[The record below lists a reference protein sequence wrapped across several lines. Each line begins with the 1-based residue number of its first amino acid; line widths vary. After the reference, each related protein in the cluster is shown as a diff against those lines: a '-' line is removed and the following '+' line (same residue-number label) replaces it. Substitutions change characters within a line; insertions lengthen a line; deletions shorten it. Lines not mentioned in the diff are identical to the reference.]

1 MDTILMNFE
10 NSRTPSINYI
20 WKNIKNSYRN
30 NKFKISVPTW
40 NEAFDLPDI
49 SYSVSNIEDCLSIS

>member
-1 MDTILMNFE
+1 MNFE

>member
-1 MDTILMNFE
+1 MNFE

-20 WKNIKNSYRN
+20 WKNIKNSYKN
-30 NKFKISVPTW
+30 NKCKISVPTCK
-40 NEAFDLPDI
+40 EAFDLPDI